1 MRSYLLPPDVRVLCT
16 FAQARNLEEAAQ
28 SEQHTAGD
36 GDLTVALGATRGT
49 MPSASNDMLRQLG
62 RLAASRAEQTVA
74 ALEALSAGKVARGR
88 AGIRWMASMMVTFLV
103 ISAQVPRMATSQS
116 KCRER

>member
-1 MRSYLLPPDVRVLCT
+1 MRVLCA

-49 MPSASNDMLRQLG
+49 TPSASNDMLRQLG
-62 RLAASRAEQTVA
+62 RLAASRAEQTAA

-88 AGIRWMASMMVTFLV
+88 AGILLDGEHDGDVLDV
-103 ISAQVPRMATSQS
+103 SAQALRMRATSQS